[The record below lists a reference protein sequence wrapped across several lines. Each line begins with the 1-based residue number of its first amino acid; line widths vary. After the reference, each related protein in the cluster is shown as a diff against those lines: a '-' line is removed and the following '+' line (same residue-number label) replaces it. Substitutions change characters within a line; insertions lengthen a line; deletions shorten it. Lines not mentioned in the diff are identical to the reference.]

1 MLPLILSYPV
11 AFDLFG
17 IPVHWYGIIIAV
29 GMLIAIEWITRELRL
44 KGFPEDIGY
53 DLVLWGIPIGFIGAR
68 IYYVI
73 FEWSY
78 YAAHPN
84 EILQIW
90 NGGIAIY
97 GGVIAGALTLF
108 VYCHKKHFHPF
119 LMTDI
124 VAPYLLLA
132 QAIGRWGNFANQ
144 EAHGGPVSESFLR
157 QMLHLPDFIVNRMQ
171 IDGVYYH
178 PTFLYE
184 SLWSILGVIVI
195 MWLRGRKQTLKVGET
210 TLLYLIWYAS
220 GRFFIEGL
228 RTDSLWWGPFRVSQV
243 LSLLLVLFGVSAF
256 IWSRTKRLDAQ
267 YYTDVHGPLPLVE
280 SR

>member
-1 MLPLILSYPV
+1 MRQQILSYPV
-11 AFDLFG
+11 AFHLFG

-29 GMLIAIEWITRELRL
+29 GMLIAIEWIARELRL

-68 IYYVI
+68 LYYVL
-73 FEWSY
+73 FEWAY
-78 YAAHPN
+78 YAAHPD

-108 VYCHKKHFHPF
+108 IYCRKRQLNPLFI
-119 LMTDI
+119 TDV

-132 QAIGRWGNFANQ
+132 QSIGRWGNFANQ
-144 EAHGGPVSESFLR
+144 EAHGGPVSEAFLR
-157 QMLHLPDFIVNRMQ
+157 HTLHLPAFIVNRMQ
-171 IDGVYYH
+171 IEGVYYH

-184 SLWSILGVIVI
+184 SLWSALGVAVI
-195 MWLRGRKQTLKVGET
+195 MWLRGRDQTLKVGET
-210 TLLYLIWYAS
+210 TLLYLVWYAF

-228 RTDSLWWGPFRVSQV
+228 RTDSLWWGPIRVSQA
-243 LSLLLVLFGVSAF
+243 LSLILVIVGVGGLW
-256 IWSRTKRLDAQ
+256 WSRRHRPQ
-267 YYTDVHGPLPLVE
+267 VPYYTDVVGPLK
-280 SR
+280 RKGNR